1 MSQENVEIVARAITA
16 VNEREIDEYLACC
29 TDDVTLRTPV
39 AAVAGVYEGPD
50 GIRRFFSDIEDA
62 GPDFRIEV
70 ERLEAVSA
78 ERVLALLRVTATG
91 RASGIPTEV
100 ETANVYDFV
109 EGRIRRIHVFTDR
122 KRGPRSLGA
131 AGVALPRRGPL
142 WWTRSVT

>member
-16 VNEREIDEYLACC
+16 VNERDIDEYLACC

-62 GPDFRIEV
+62 GPDFRLEI
-70 ERLEAVSA
+70 ERLEPLSA
-78 ERVLALLRVTATG
+78 ERVLGLLRFTVTG
-91 RASGIPTEV
+91 RASGVPTEV

-109 EGRIRRIHVFTDR
+109 EGRIRRINIFTDR
-122 KRGPRSLGA
+122 TEALK
-131 AGVALPRRGPL
+131 GVGLRE
-142 WWTRSVT
+142 